1 MRDPVRL
8 LIADDHPLF
17 RAGVVASFV
26 GADGFQVVAEASS
39 AEVAVDLAQRLRPD
53 IVLMDVAMPAMG
65 GIAATAQIVRS
76 DPGARVVMLTV
87 SEDPDDLFAALRAGA
102 RGYVLKGVSAAEL
115 LGIVRRVADGE
126 AYVTPV
132 LAAELLVE
140 FSRPSKTHAP
150 FGTLSQREAE
160 VLELVRRGLTNRE
173 IGERLGLAE
182 KTIKH
187 HMTTI
192 LQKLHVRSRTEAAL
206 LADGRGRG
214 GA

>member
-1 MRDPVRL
+1 
-8 LIADDHPLF
+8 
-17 RAGVVASFV
+17 
-26 GADGFQVVAEASS
+26 
-39 AEVAVDLAQRLRPD
+39 
-53 IVLMDVAMPAMG
+53 MG
-65 GIAATAQIVRS
+65 GIAATAQIVRGN
-76 DPGARVVMLTV
+76 PEARVLMLTV

-115 LGIVRRVADGE
+115 LGIARRVADGE

-140 FSRPSKTHAP
+140 FSRPSKAHSPLA
-150 FGTLSQREAE
+150 TLSRREAE

-206 LADGRGRG
+206 LADGRARG
-214 GA
+214 SV

>member
-1 MRDPVRL
+1 MPDPVRL
-8 LIADDHPLF
+8 LVADDHPLF
-17 RAGVVASFV
+17 RAGVVASFAA
-26 GADGFQVVAEASS
+26 ADGFEVVAEAGT
-39 AEVAVDLAQRLRPD
+39 AELAVDLAHRLRPD
-53 IVLMDVAMPAMG
+53 VVLMDVAMPAMG
-65 GIAATAQIVRS
+65 GIAATAQIVRGN
-76 DPGARVVMLTV
+76 PEARVLMLTV

-115 LGIVRRVADGE
+115 LGIARRVADGE

-140 FSRPSKTHAP
+140 FSRPSKAHSPLA
-150 FGTLSQREAE
+150 TLSRREAE

-206 LADGRGRG
+206 LADGRARG
-214 GA
+214 SV